1 MPFMTLNS
9 EPGPVQRFR
18 LHCELEKERV
28 MKRERHTSKLPQQPA
43 TSSSA
48 TFV

>member
-18 LHCELEKERV
+18 LHCELEKETV
-28 MKRERHTSKLPQQPA
+28 MK
-43 TSSSA
+43 
-48 TFV
+48 